1 MSSDADRISVAK
13 GTACPV
19 GTLWLWPDVRLSK
32 EENNDPADA
41 IKGIVFTLQPY
52 VHVLYIA
59 WCHLGKY
66 IKVKYQKTAF
76 SVYFFIK
83 CVLRTCEHF

>member
-1 MSSDADRISVAK
+1 MFQWPSKKRYKMSSDADRISVAK
-13 GTACPV
+13 GTACPI

-66 IKVKYQKTAF
+66 IKVK
-76 SVYFFIK
+76 
-83 CVLRTCEHF
+83 